1 MKETIDIVYS
11 QVQTA
16 PQHVP
21 GTSFSVQARPLSRK
35 EPDMSFI
42 LLTFAGKAVGYG
54 HTKTYTN
61 DQTEQIIPTLAAQLL
76 FQAHVSANASI

>member
-11 QVQTA
+11 QVQNRTPA
-16 PQHVP
+16 CS
-21 GTSFSVQARPLSRK
+21 GTSLSVQARPLSRK

-42 LLTFAGKAVGYG
+42 LLTFAAKAVEYG

-61 DQTEQIIPTLAAQLL
+61 DQTEQIPTLAAQLL
-76 FQAHVSANASI
+76 SQAHVSANASI

>member
-1 MKETIDIVYS
+1 MN
-11 QVQTA
+11 
-16 PQHVP
+16 
-21 GTSFSVQARPLSRK
+21 
-35 EPDMSFI
+35 FI

-54 HTKTYTN
+54 HTKTHTN